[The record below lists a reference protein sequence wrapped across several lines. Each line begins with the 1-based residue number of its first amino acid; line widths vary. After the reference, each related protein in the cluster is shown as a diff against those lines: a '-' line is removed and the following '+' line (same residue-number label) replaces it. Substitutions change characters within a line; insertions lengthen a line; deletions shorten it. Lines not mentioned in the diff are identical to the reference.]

1 MKFMGQLFVA
11 VLACYAI
18 ILAVRKL

>member
-1 MKFMGQLFVA
+1 MKFMGQLFVT